1 MNTAVDTA
9 RTNPWFLGIRDALPL
24 MGGYVSVAVSF
35 GVIALQS
42 GFNIWETI
50 AISTLVYAGASQF
63 LFVAMVASGA
73 PVWLVI
79 ALTLLINARHVV
91 YGPNLAPYVSKS
103 PWWIVLMHGLTDQI
117 FALAH
122 TRFPQ
127 LESDQRLA
135 WFSGASL
142 IAWVSWVGGTA
153 LGAIMG
159 GELIAKWP
167 LLGEVLP
174 FALPALFLVLL
185 APRFD
190 SFTWTITLGAAT
202 IVALTLTLIG
212 YSNAAI
218 PLAAV
223 CGTLLYYVVR
233 EKSLKAGRKN
243 G

>member
-1 MNTAVDTA
+1 MNAHVKAINTA
-9 RTNPWFLGIRDALPL
+9 PWLAGFKDALPL

-42 GFNIWETI
+42 GFTIWETI

-63 LFVAMVASGA
+63 LFVAMVAAGS
-73 PVWLVI
+73 PIWLVI
-79 ALTLLINARHVV
+79 TLTLLINARHVV
-91 YGPNLAPYVSKS
+91 YGPNLAPYLTKS
-103 PWWIVLMHGLTDQI
+103 PWWIALMHGLTDQI

-122 TRFPQ
+122 TRLPQ
-127 LESDQRLA
+127 LAEEQRLA
-135 WFSGASL
+135 WFSGATL

-159 GELIAKWP
+159 GELITKWP

-190 SFTWTITLGAAT
+190 SLTWAVTLGSAT
-202 IVALTLTLIG
+202 IMALILKVCG
-212 YSNAAI
+212 YTNAAI
-218 PLAAV
+218 PLAAI

-233 EKSLKAGRKN
+233 NNSIDKTSA
-243 G
+243 